1 MINCAGIDLNPQV
14 FDVNGVNIAPIQIAD
29 QIKQSVINNF
39 GSIDPEALDKVSDF
53 KVFIRRRFDKKI
65 LKNPIPDNSKENLSP
80 EDKIKLANLERAMQ
94 IILKENIDKIPI
106 FKNGNVLKALKQIL
120 TVAESQDEN
129 IEQKDTNNTVNGD
142 EDDEWSKE
150 LDEKTKLVLNQLGM
164 SSSEFKKIIYAGATE
179 KDSFRKTK
187 LRQRIATNVVRSDIY
202 INDNPWTFNESIVN
216 LKNEWFKQ
224 VCDYLG
230 ESQQELFIRDSNNS
244 KYIYNKILICYSS
257 VFGACNL
264 P

>member
-39 GSIDPEALDKVSDF
+39 GSIDLEALDKVSDF

-94 IILKENIDKIPI
+94 IILKENIDKLPI
-106 FKNGNVLKALKQIL
+106 FKNGNVLKALKQVL

-129 IEQKDTNNTVNGD
+129 IEQKNTNDTVNED
-142 EDDEWSKE
+142 KDDEWSKE
-150 LDEKTKLVLNQLGM
+150 
-164 SSSEFKKIIYAGATE
+164 
-179 KDSFRKTK
+179 
-187 LRQRIATNVVRSDIY
+187 
-202 INDNPWTFNESIVN
+202 
-216 LKNEWFKQ
+216 
-224 VCDYLG
+224 
-230 ESQQELFIRDSNNS
+230 
-244 KYIYNKILICYSS
+244 
-257 VFGACNL
+257 
-264 P
+264 

>member
-39 GSIDPEALDKVSDF
+39 GSIDPEALNKVSDL
-53 KVFIRRRFDKKI
+53 KAFIRRRFDKKI

-80 EDKIKLANLERAMQ
+80 EDKIKLANLEKAMQ

-106 FKNGNVLKALKQIL
+106 FKKNGDVLKALKQIL

-129 IEQKDTNNTVNGD
+129 IEQKDTNDTVNGD

-164 SSSEFKKIIYAGATE
+164 SPSEFKKIIYAGATE
-179 KDSFRKTK
+179 KDSFRKTR
-187 LRQRIATNVVRSDIY
+187 LRQQIATKVV
-202 INDNPWTFNESIVN
+202 
-216 LKNEWFKQ
+216 
-224 VCDYLG
+224 
-230 ESQQELFIRDSNNS
+230 
-244 KYIYNKILICYSS
+244 
-257 VFGACNL
+257 
-264 P
+264 